1 MKAPHDSTDDLK
13 PARRLLGRAPRTRSV
28 VAATGLL
35 VICIAPFAAAGTG
48 DPVRQGVRN
57 GTTVK
62 ETEIISNIR
71 STTALKGGYSTRQ
84 SNLSASGGGAIY
96 GCRSKAGGSAAKPLP
111 QNPCLRAN
119 NLSTGYAFEF
129 NAANGDIG
137 GLFSV
142 GPGGDAKKPFV
153 TNATGVATGLNA
165 DRVDNLDAAQI
176 VAAARVKTGL
186 DADTVDGRDAADLQA
201 RFAQVAVAGTAGETR
216 GVPSGGVTNPAGP
229 GTYAVTFTGDLS
241 KCAFA
246 ATLVGAEPGE
256 ITVTPAVAGAN
267 TTVTVLTF
275 DSTGAPA
282 DRPFHLTANC

>member
-1 MKAPHDSTDDLK
+1 MQEPKK
-13 PARRLLGRAPRTRSV
+13 RRLAARAPRTRSV

-35 VICIAPFAAAGTG
+35 VLCLAPFAAAGTG

-57 GTTVK
+57 GTTTQ

-129 NAANGDIG
+129 NASNGDVG

-142 GPGGDAKKPFV
+142 GAGGDSKRPFI
-153 TNATGVATGLNA
+153 TNATGVALGLNA
-165 DRVDNLDAAQI
+165 DEVDGLDASDI
-176 VAAARVKTGL
+176 IAAARAKTKL
-186 DADTVDGRDAADLQA
+186 DADTLDGRDSASFASLA
-201 RFAQVAVAGTAGETR
+201 PFAQVTASGETGEGASR
-216 GVPSGGVTNPAGP
+216 GVTSGGVTRTGL
-229 GTYAVTFTGDLS
+229 GVYAVTFTGNLS
-241 KCAFA
+241 NCALS
-246 ATLVGAEPGE
+246 ATITGAEFGH
-256 ITVTPAVAGAN
+256 ITATPVVTGGNTTVAVLTASATDPAVA
-267 TTVTVLTF
+267 
-275 DSTGAPA
+275 A
-282 DRPFHLTANC
+282 DRPFHLVAHC